1 MRNKRTTPRRGLAR
15 GAALPGAALLGLLA
29 ATAVAVP
36 DARAATAATAA
47 RTASAAQLA
56 AAGLAAES
64 ADVAGSAWAVDP
76 RSGALVIA
84 TDDTVSRSGLSA
96 LRRAAGRHGGAVRF
110 ERVGGSFKRMVAG
123 GDAVHGGGFRCSV
136 GFNVRAAGTYYFLT
150 AGHCGRAATTWYAD
164 PGRTRTLGTTTA
176 FSFPYDDYALVRYTG
191 SVARPGKAGR
201 QDIKKAARARVGEA
215 VRRDGST
222 TGVRSGTVTGL
233 GYTVN
238 YGDGDIV
245 RDLIRTDLCAEP
257 GDSGGPLY
265 DGTKALGLLSGG
277 SGDCTEGGT
286 TFFQP
291 LPEVLT
297 AYGVSVY

>member
-1 MRNKRTTPRRGLAR
+1 MRNKRTTPWGGLVR
-15 GAALPGAALLGLLA
+15 GAALRGAALLGLVA

-36 DARAATAATAA
+36 DARAATGSGT
-47 RTASAAQLA
+47 SAAHLA

-64 ADVAGSAWAVDP
+64 ADVEGSAWAVDP
-76 RSGALVIA
+76 KSGALVIA
-84 TDDTVSRSGLSA
+84 TDGTVPRSGLTA
-96 LRRAAGRHGGAVRF
+96 LKRAAGRYGGTVRF
-110 ERVGGSFKRMVAG
+110 ERVGGSFARMAAG

-150 AGHCGRAATTWYAD
+150 AGHCGRAATTWYSD
-164 PGRTRTLGTTTA
+164 PARTRTLGTTTG

-191 SVARPGKAGR
+191 SVAWPGKVGR
-201 QDIKKAARARVGEA
+201 QDITKAARARVGEA
-215 VRRDGST
+215 VKRDGST

-238 YGDGDIV
+238 YGGGDIV
-245 RDLIRTDLCAEP
+245 RGLIRTDLCAEP

-291 LPEVLT
+291 LPAVLT
-297 AYGVSVY
+297 AYGVGVY

>member
-1 MRNKRTTPRRGLAR
+1 MR
-15 GAALPGAALLGLLA
+15 GAALLGLVA

-36 DARAATAATAA
+36 DARAATGSGT
-47 RTASAAQLA
+47 SAAHLA

-64 ADVAGSAWAVDP
+64 ADVEGSAWAVDP
-76 RSGALVIA
+76 KSGALVIA
-84 TDDTVSRSGLSA
+84 TDGTVPRSGLTA
-96 LRRAAGRHGGAVRF
+96 LKRAAGRYGGTVRF
-110 ERVGGSFKRMVAG
+110 ERVGGSFARMAAG

-150 AGHCGRAATTWYAD
+150 AGHCGHAARTWYGD
-164 PGRTRTLGTTTA
+164 PARTRTLGTTTG

-191 SVARPGKAGR
+191 SVARPGKVGR
-201 QDIKKAARARVGEA
+201 QDITQAARARVGEA
-215 VRRDGST
+215 VKRDGST

-238 YGDGDIV
+238 YGGDIV
-245 RDLIRTDLCAEP
+245 RGLIRTDLCAEP
-257 GDSGGPLY
+257 GDSDGPLY

-291 LPEVLT
+291 LPAVLT
-297 AYGVSVY
+297 AYGVGVY

>member
-1 MRNKRTTPRRGLAR
+1 MRNKRTTPRSGLASR
-15 GAALPGAALLGLLA
+15 AALPGAALLGLLA

-36 DARAATAATAA
+36 DARAATAHG
-47 RTASAAQLA
+47 ASAAHLA

-76 RSGALVIA
+76 ESGALVIA
-84 TDDTVSRSGLSA
+84 TDDTVTRTGLTA
-96 LRRAAGRHGGAVRF
+96 LRQAAGRYGGTVRF
-110 ERVGGSFKRMVAG
+110 ERVGGSFERMAAG

-136 GFNVRAAGTYYFLT
+136 GFNVRAAGSYYFLT
-150 AGHCGRAATTWYAD
+150 AGHCGRAATTWYGDAA
-164 PGRTRTLGTTTA
+164 RTRTLGTTTA
-176 FSFPYDDYALVRYTG
+176 FSYPYNDYALVRYG
-191 SVARPGKAGR
+191 DSVARPGKVGR
-201 QDIKKAARARVGEA
+201 QDITKAARARVGEA
-215 VRRDGST
+215 VKRDGST

-245 RDLIRTDLCAEP
+245 RGLIRTDLCAEP

-291 LPEVLT
+291 LPAVLK
-297 AYGVSVY
+297 AYGVGVY